1 MEMRTISIRGAA
13 EHNLREV
20 DVDLPHG
27 ALIAVSGVSGS
38 GKTSLAF
45 GTVYAEARRR
55 YLMTLERGSQGL
67 ARRLHAPK
75 VRRLDGLSPA
85 VAIDQHRGWQNPRA
99 TVATLAGVYDYLRLL
114 FARLGQAR
122 CLACG
127 AEVMAQR
134 FEEVYEHAA
143 GLPEGTRLL
152 VMAPRRLRAS
162 ESGAELME
170 WVDRAGYRRLRLNGE
185 QVVLDDLEPGHLQ
198 GRRIEVVVDRLVIKS
213 DTVRRLHGSLQ
224 AALELGEGQIVLQ
237 ALDGEEVAFAV
248 RPTCGRCGEP
258 FKDIS
263 PALFSF
269 NSAQGACPSC
279 RGLGVQTGLT
289 FVRVFAGGRATLED
303 ALGTLWQD
311 FGHDDLREK
320 LLRFCQRSKVE
331 ADVPL
336 GEWSGEVAQQCW
348 EGGGKRG
355 AFIGVRRWLERLR
368 AKAADAELAWLDE
381 RLEDTSCEV
390 CQGVRLGPEALA
402 VGIDGRSIGDLTA
415 LSIEEAAAF
424 WAQLSFEGPR
434 APIGARLAGQI
445 SQSMDNL
452 LELGLGYLTLNRRA
466 DSLSSGEFQRLRLG
480 AVLGS
485 GMTQV
490 LYVLDEPSIGL
501 HARDAE
507 RLLKSL
513 KRLRDNGNTV
523 LLVEHDAVF
532 IAQSDYTVDLGP
544 GAGVEGGQIV
554 AAGPPAQVA
563 QSDSLTG
570 RYLRG
575 ELSVGQNRERAP
587 GRAGWLELQGASG
600 HNLHNLSVAFPL
612 GNLVCVTGVSG
623 SGKST
628 LVHETLYPLLAA
640 QLQQAE
646 RRPLAYESCAGVE
659 QLERVIAVDQ
669 KPIGRTPRSNAATY
683 TGLLTHIRHLFAEV
697 AESRLRGYRPS
708 HFSFNTPEGACE
720 SCRGSGVDTVRQG
733 VFEDLEI
740 PCNGCD
746 GRRYKREI
754 LDVRYRDLSIA
765 DVLELSA
772 AAAAEI
778 FAAIP
783 EIGRRLHLL
792 QEVGLGYL
800 LLGQA
805 AHSLSGGEAQ
815 RVKLA
820 AELGR
825 PQGAHTLYIL
835 DEPTTGLHLED
846 VRFLVELLQ
855 RLVDE
860 DNSVIVVEHHIELIA
875 LADYVIDM
883 GPEGGAG
890 GGQVVAQGVPG
901 EIAAVE
907 SSWTGQYLRRYFA
920 GDR

>member
-1 MEMRTISIRGAA
+1 MRAISIRGAA
-13 EHNLREV
+13 EHNLRGV

-27 ALIAVSGVSGS
+27 ALVAISGVSGS

-55 YLMTLERGSQGL
+55 YLMTLERSAQAL
-67 ARRLHAPK
+67 VRRLRAPK
-75 VRRLDGLSPA
+75 VRRLDGLAPA
-85 VAIDQHRGWQNPRA
+85 VAIEQHRGWQNPRA

-114 FARLGQAR
+114 YARLGRAS

-143 GLPEGTRLL
+143 GLAEGTRLL
-152 VMAPRRLRAS
+152 VMAPRRWRDA
-162 ESGAELME
+162 ESGAELIE
-170 WVDRAGYRRLRLNGE
+170 WVDRAGYRRLRVDGE
-185 QVVLDDLEPGHLQ
+185 QVLLEELDAKRFQ
-198 GRRIEVVVDRLVIKS
+198 KQRVEVVVDRLVIKP

-224 AALELGEGQIVLQ
+224 AALELGEGQILLQVLGGQ
-237 ALDGEEVAFAV
+237 EVAFAV
-248 RPTCGRCGEP
+248 RPSCARCGEP
-258 FKDIS
+258 FGDIS

-269 NSAQGACPSC
+269 NSAQGACPDC
-279 RGLGVQTGLT
+279 RGLGVQSGLT
-289 FVRVFAGGRATLED
+289 FARIFAGGRASFDD

-320 LLRFCQRSKVE
+320 LSRFCQRHKVE
-331 ADVPL
+331 GDAPL
-336 GEWSGEVAQQCW
+336 GEWDAAVARQCW
-348 EGGGKRG
+348 EGSGKRG
-355 AFIGVRRWLERLR
+355 GFIGVRRWLERLR

-381 RLEDTSCEV
+381 RLEDAPCAA
-390 CQGVRLGPEALA
+390 CRGVRLGPEALA
-402 VGIDGRSIGDLTA
+402 VDIEGRSIAAVTG
-415 LSIEEAAAF
+415 LSIEDAAIF
-424 WAQLSFEGPR
+424 MAQLSFAGPR
-434 APIGARLAGQI
+434 APIGTRLVGQI
-445 SQSMDNL
+445 RQNMEHL

-480 AVLGS
+480 AVLDS

-501 HARDAE
+501 HARDAG
-507 RLLKSL
+507 RLLESL
-513 KRLRDNGNTV
+513 KRLRDHGNTV
-523 LLVEHDAVF
+523 LLVEHDAAF
-532 IAQSDYTVDLGP
+532 IAQADYAVDLGP
-544 GAGVEGGQIV
+544 GAGVEGGQIA
-554 AAGPPAQVA
+554 AAGTPSEVA
-563 QSDSLTG
+563 QSASLTG

-575 ELSVGQNRERAP
+575 ELSVGQSRERP
-587 GRAGWLELQGASG
+587 GGGGGWLELRGAKG
-600 HNLHNLSVAFPL
+600 HNLRDVSVAFPL

-628 LVHETLYPLLAA
+628 LVGDTLYPLLAA

-659 QLERVIAVDQ
+659 QLERVVAVDQ

-683 TGLLTHIRHLFAEV
+683 TGLLTHIRHLFAQVPE
-697 AESRLRGYRPS
+697 ARMRGYRPG

-720 SCRGSGVDTVRQG
+720 TCRGSGVDAARQG
-733 VFEDLEI
+733 VFEDLDVL
-740 PCNGCD
+740 CNACD

-754 LDVRYRDLSIA
+754 LDVRYRELSIA
-765 DVLELSA
+765 DVLELSPLTA
-772 AAAAEI
+772 GEI
-778 FAAIP
+778 FAAVP
-783 EIGRRLHLL
+783 EIGRRLFLL
-792 QEVGLGYL
+792 EEVGLGYL
-800 LLGQA
+800 QLGQA

-815 RVKLA
+815 RIKLA

-825 PQGAHTLYIL
+825 PQSAHTMYIL

-846 VRFLVELLQ
+846 VRFLAELLQ

-890 GGQVVAQGVPG
+890 GGQVIVQGTPR
-901 EIAAVE
+901 EIAAAE
-907 SSWTGQYLRRYFA
+907 GSWTGQYLRRHFA